1 MRGRGAPGGQGSRT
15 ADATGGSSWHPPDR
29 VHELATSVPEG
40 IGGRY
45 PVFLLIR
52 SHGGV
57 HFVPRHVLMI
67 DSDAGNFPS
76 ADRAGEELKPLDLL
90 VDRRHRPCD
99 DVPAERPRLAGG

>member
-1 MRGRGAPGGQGSRT
+1 MRGRGAPGGQGIRT
-15 ADATGGSSWHPPDR
+15 ADATGGSSCHPPDR
-29 VHELATSVPEG
+29 LHELATAVPEG

-67 DSDAGNFPS
+67 DSDAGDSPS
-76 ADRAGEELKPLDLL
+76 AACACGEVKSIVILLQRPL
-90 VDRRHRPCD
+90 RPCD
-99 DVPAERPRLAGG
+99 CCM